1 MAFIGPRWAWE
12 HALDGWK
19 RCRRLRTRLA
29 ALAGGLALSACALQP
44 PYQAPQ
50 TAIATRWQAELPHGA
65 SVASLVDWWS
75 RFNDPAV
82 AELIRRAEAD
92 SPTLAKAVAQINS
105 ARATLVSNGADA
117 WPALTGSASV
127 TRAKSA
133 TATGDTAVSSL
144 STTRSGALDA
154 SWEIDLFGKVRAS
167 RQSAQ
172 AQLEARIDD
181 WHDARV
187 SLAAEV
193 ADDYVQYRA
202 CRQLAKAYAQS
213 AASRA
218 QTAKATRAA
227 VAAGMSAA
235 SDGYLADGSTA
246 SANATATQQSV
257 ACETLVKSLVALT
270 GTDEPTLRGIID
282 RPGAPDLPQ
291 PDTFSVTSVPADL
304 VRQRPDLASA
314 ERALAAAY
322 ASIAKA
328 RADRFPRLSLSGS
341 IAVSATSLVAPMS
354 NWSFG
359 PSLSLPL
366 FDAGQRK
373 AAVDSAQASYDAQ
386 LATYRSAVR
395 TAVKE
400 VEQALVDLDGA
411 ARRSDDARQAAE
423 QYRRYVGAIETNW
436 RAGLDTLLTLEEARR
451 SATTAEITLIEL
463 QRDRVRDWVSLY
475 KALGG
480 GWQAERALA
489 ATPHATPQATAVPA
503 QGTTP

>member
-1 MAFIGPRWAWE
+1 M
-12 HALDGWK
+12 
-19 RCRRLRTRLA
+19 RLSA
-29 ALAGGLALSACALQP
+29 IAGSLALSACALQA
-44 PYQAPQ
+44 PYQTPQ
-50 TAIATRWQAELPHGA
+50 MKATIATRWQAEQPHGA
-65 SVASLVDWWS
+65 SVTSLVDWWG

-82 AELIRRAEAD
+82 AELIRRAETD

-105 ARATLVSNGADA
+105 ARATLASNSAEA
-117 WPALTGSASV
+117 WPALTGSASI
-127 TRAKSA
+127 TRAKST
-133 TATGDTAVSSL
+133 TAIGDTIATPSL
-144 STTRSGALDA
+144 ATTRSAGLDA
-154 SWEIDLFGKVRAS
+154 SWEIDLFGKVHAS

-202 CRQLAKAYAQS
+202 CRLLANAYAQS
-213 AASRA
+213 AQSRA

-235 SDGYLADGSTA
+235 SDGYLAEASTA
-246 SANATATQQSV
+246 SANATATAQSV
-257 ACETLVKSLVALT
+257 SCETLVKSLVALT
-270 GTDEPTLRGIID
+270 GVDEPSLRRTID
-282 RPGAPDLPQ
+282 RPTAPDLPQ
-291 PDTFSVTSVPADL
+291 PNAFSVSSVPADL

-314 ERALAAAY
+314 ERTLAANY
-322 ASIAKA
+322 ASIAKV
-328 RADRFPRLSLSGS
+328 RADRFPSLSLSGS
-341 IAVSATSLVAPMS
+341 IVVSATNLVAPMS
-354 NWSFG
+354 SWSFG

-373 AAVDSAQASYDAQ
+373 AAVDAAQAAYDAQ

-411 ARRSDDARQAAE
+411 ARRSDDVRQAAE
-423 QYRRYVGAIETNW
+423 QYRRYVSAIEINW

-451 SATTAEITLIEL
+451 SSTTAEISLIEL
-463 QRDRVRDWVSLY
+463 QRDRVRDWISLY

-480 GWQAERALA
+480 GWQADGTLA
-489 ATPHATPQATAVPA
+489 AHPHSPA
-503 QGTTP
+503 ESKQGTTP